1 VAART
6 LLLFKV
12 VPTQQD
18 VAQLY
23 VNKQHKYFML
33 KKILTSPWTALLTL
47 ALIVSIR
54 IADPVFVESVRL
66 RYFDTLITAKE
77 PTFNNIV
84 TVNIDEPTLDKY
96 GQWPLPR
103 AEYAKIIKDLYD
115 RGASLVVLNVLM
127 AEPDRTG
134 GDAGLSAALK
144 NYPVILGS
152 VPSNK
157 TKNTP
162 RVPGSAVLGP
172 EWLDQ
177 IVQYS
182 GLIANVPQLEN
193 SAAGVGIVST
203 LPEVDGV
210 NRRMP
215 LIVAVDD
222 KLYPALSLETLRVAA
237 GDSTFQ
243 VKLFEGGVEKM
254 RVPKFG
260 PVTTDNLGRVWIDWS
275 QESRSFGLT
284 KLPKDLEGAIV
295 IVGPTAAGIGNPVPT
310 SKGAVWPHE
319 VQAAVIGTMMNGV
332 VIQRP
337 DYADGVEILALL
349 AFGILL
355 IFLSRWTYVGIGA
368 TVVIVGAVVP
378 GTMWAFTNWLILS
391 DATAISFGLILVA
404 LHTYGVKFVSEFLQ
418 KQAVKKQFAGYCS
431 PEVVRLLQENP
442 DLIKKGIKK
451 DVSVMFSD
459 LRGFTPIGEYFDKPG
474 NGGPQGLATYMN
486 GYMDAITIPIID
498 ANGMVLKYV
507 GDASMHIHGAPL
519 DDDRHAHTIVAVGLE
534 MLDAVDEY
542 TEIMEAQGLPPAAM
556 GWGCNTGYGYIGEMG
571 STARHGYDIL
581 GDMVSTAARL
591 EARCKAYGVLC
602 IIGAETYNRTKDD
615 FFYLLLDNLQPKG
628 KTVADL
634 IYTVLRTRG
643 IDYARDKI
651 AHDVMHDLYR
661 QKKFDEAAAM
671 CAKLKGNFGGQMDKY
686 YKIWIERCDFMKLQD
701 LGDNW
706 NGEFVAH
713 EK

>member
-1 VAART
+1 
-6 LLLFKV
+6 
-12 VPTQQD
+12 
-18 VAQLY
+18 
-23 VNKQHKYFML
+23 
-33 KKILTSPWTALLTL
+33 
-47 ALIVSIR
+47 
-54 IADPVFVESVRL
+54 
-66 RYFDTLITAKE
+66 
-77 PTFNNIV
+77 
-84 TVNIDEPTLDKY
+84 
-96 GQWPLPR
+96 
-103 AEYAKIIKDLYD
+103 
-115 RGASLVVLNVLM
+115 
-127 AEPDRTG
+127 
-134 GDAGLSAALK
+134 
-144 NYPVILGS
+144 
-152 VPSNK
+152 
-157 TKNTP
+157 
-162 RVPGSAVLGP
+162 
-172 EWLDQ
+172 
-177 IVQYS
+177 
-182 GLIANVPQLEN
+182 
-193 SAAGVGIVST
+193 
-203 LPEVDGV
+203 
-210 NRRMP
+210 MP
-215 LIVAVDD
+215 LIVTVDD

-275 QESRSFGLT
+275 QESRNFGLT

-319 VQAAVIGTMMNGV
+319 VQAAVISTMMNGV

-337 DYADGVEILALL
+337 DYADGAEILALV
-349 AFGILL
+349 AFGLLL

-418 KQAVKKQFAGYCS
+418 KQAIKKQFAGYCS

-474 NGGPQGLATYMN
+474 NGGPEGLAKYMN

-519 DDDRHAHTIVAVGLE
+519 DDDRHAHTIVSVGLE
-534 MLDAVDEY
+534 MLDRVDEY
-542 TEIMEAQGLPPAAM
+542 TKIMEAQGLPPAAM
-556 GWGCNTGYGYIGEMG
+556 GWGCNTGDGYIGEMG

-643 IDYARDKI
+643 EDYTRDKI

>member
-1 VAART
+1 
-6 LLLFKV
+6 
-12 VPTQQD
+12 
-18 VAQLY
+18 
-23 VNKQHKYFML
+23 M
-33 KKILTSPWTALLTL
+33 KKILVNPWTALLTL
-47 ALIVSIR
+47 ALVLCIR
-54 IADPVFVESVRL
+54 IADPTFVESVRL

-84 TVNIDEPTLDKY
+84 TVNIDEATLDKY

-115 RGASLVVLNVLM
+115 RGAGLVVLNVLM

-134 GDAGLSAALK
+134 GDAVLGTAFK
-144 NYPVILGS
+144 NYPVVLGS

-177 IVQYS
+177 IVQYP

-215 LIVAVDD
+215 LIVTVDG

-260 PVTTDNLGRVWIDWS
+260 PVNTDNLGRVWIDWS

-337 DYADGVEILALL
+337 DYADGAEIIALL
-349 AFGILL
+349 AFGLLL

-368 TVVIVGAVVP
+368 TVVIVGAVIP

-418 KQAVKKQFAGYCS
+418 KQAIKKQFAGYCS

-442 DLIKKGIKK
+442 DLIKNGIKK

-474 NGGPQGLATYMN
+474 NGGPQGLAKYMN

-519 DDDRHAHTIVAVGLE
+519 DDDKHAHTVVAVGLE
-534 MLDAVDEY
+534 MLDRVDEY
-542 TEIMEAQGLPPAAM
+542 TKIMEAQGLPPAAM

-615 FFYLLLDNLQPKG
+615 FFYLYLDNLQPKG
-628 KTVADL
+628 KTVADA
-634 IYTVLRTRG
+634 IYTALRTKG
-643 IDYARDKI
+643 VDYSKDKEQ
-651 AHDVMHDLYR
+651 HDKMHELYK
-661 QKKFDEAAAM
+661 QKQFDAAAIL
-671 CAKLKGNFGGQMDKY
+671 CGELKGMFSGQMDKY
-686 YKIWIERCDFMKLQD
+686 YKMWIERCDFMKQQD
-701 LGDNW
+701 LGDDW